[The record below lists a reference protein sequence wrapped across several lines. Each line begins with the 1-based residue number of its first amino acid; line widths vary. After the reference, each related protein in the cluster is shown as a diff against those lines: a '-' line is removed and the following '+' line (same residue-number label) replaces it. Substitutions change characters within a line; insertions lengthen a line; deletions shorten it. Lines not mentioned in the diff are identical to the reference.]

1 MAWPVKDVLGIVRLS
16 IQVQTPLLLSL
27 VYLPVRL
34 FGSGEV
40 VAFTGTRCK
49 AKSGEDEY
57 VIKIGNQYL
66 WAVQSQESKTVVES
80 VVRGDSTRYSRLLRS
95 NQ

>member
-27 VYLPVRL
+27 VYLQVRL
-34 FGSGEV
+34 VGSGQV

-49 AKSGEDEY
+49 VKSGEGEY

>member
-1 MAWPVKDVLGIVRLS
+1 M
-16 IQVQTPLLLSL
+16 
-27 VYLPVRL
+27 YLPVAL
-34 FGSGEV
+34 VDSGQT
-40 VAFTGTRCK
+40 VAFTGTQCK
-49 AKSGEDEY
+49 VKSGEGEY